1 MSLDDKRSDF
11 EKKLDELRGKHD
23 ATLKTDLAAMREPF
37 GHTVKSSLPADIA
50 RRMTAFDQRAADS
63 LPALPFKGRALV
75 NLQGSGVLKELD
87 QRFADLF
94 NLGQFFSTS
103 RLDYPTVYCETL
115 PEFFTPFVADMDL
128 SPLARQATLEMM
140 VKQTEQ
146 EAAQGKALLGVNFP
160 GRGCYLNGWMFV
172 YGSSI
177 TPRDAWQKRDLM
189 LSILATTA
197 HEKLGHGF
205 LSAYSAMGE
214 VSNRLGLTALELS
227 NRFGL
232 RPADEPTFR
241 LRSEQ
246 AQLLL
251 QASLLL
257 EEGYA
262 TWVEAFMARE
272 MGTPARRYSLA
283 AVAQAVLA
291 LPETTTNRDNGQAL
305 LLGSLQLLFGE
316 ERSSLAE
323 LHQAVMTL
331 EKVSPAIDDFIF
343 HYLGQTL
350 RYVVGSLLMDQTE
363 MNLGAG
369 CVPYVALIAG
379 NVTFDPAQISLADLR
394 ELLSRDPRLNP
405 DTRLAALSQL
415 RLDQPGDVKSMAQIA
430 ESGLS
435 LSVPKELK

>member
-1 MSLDDKRSDF
+1 
-11 EKKLDELRGKHD
+11 
-23 ATLKTDLAAMREPF
+23 
-37 GHTVKSSLPADIA
+37 
-50 RRMTAFDQRAADS
+50 
-63 LPALPFKGRALV
+63 
-75 NLQGSGVLKELD
+75 VLKELD

-94 NLGQFFSTS
+94 NLGQFYSTS

-115 PEFFTPFVADMDL
+115 PEFFTPFVSDMDL
-128 SPLARQATLEMM
+128 SPLARQAYLEMM
-140 VKQTEQ
+140 VKQTEE

-172 YGSSI
+172 YGRSI
-177 TPRDAWQKRDLM
+177 SPRAAWQDRELS

-214 VSNRLGLTALELS
+214 VSNRLGLSTIELA

-241 LRSEQ
+241 LRTEQ

-262 TWVEAFMARE
+262 TWVEAFMARQ
-272 MGTPARRYSLA
+272 MGAPARRYSLA
-283 AVAQAVLA
+283 AVAQAILA
-291 LPETTTNRDNGQAL
+291 LPEATANREKWQAL

-316 ERSSLAE
+316 ERSSLPE
-323 LHQAVMTL
+323 LHQAVTAI
-331 EKVSPAIDDFIF
+331 EKVDAAIDNFIF
-343 HYLGQTL
+343 HFLGQTL
-350 RYVVGSLLMDQTE
+350 RYVVGSLLMDQAE

-369 CVPYVALIAG
+369 CIPYLALIAG

-394 ELLSRDPRLNP
+394 EILGGDPRLSP
-405 DTRLAALSQL
+405 DTRLAALSQV
-415 RLDQPGDVKSMAQIA
+415 RLDQSGDVRSLAQVA